1 MDIIT
6 YMRVGKSAATC
17 FFIIKENAANRPRVQ
32 MPEFFQTLAEV
43 KAASGRFLIDQTA
56 AEMRADGLTK
66 RGISRKM
73 GTCVRILPRNADGM
87 KTVRSNDER
96 KEEEM
101 AFSCVLYLKEECD
114 GCGICEAQKQTDN
127 EET

>member
-1 MDIIT
+1 M
-6 YMRVGKSAATC
+6 
-17 FFIIKENAANRPRVQ
+17 
-32 MPEFFQTLAEV
+32 AEV
-43 KAASGRFLIDQTA
+43 RAASGRFLIDQTA

-73 GTCVRILPRNADGM
+73 GTYVRILPRNADGM

-101 AFSCVLYLKEECD
+101 AFSCVLYLKEEWELQAVHIHHGLRGAEAD
-114 GCGICEAQKQTDN
+114 G
-127 EET
+127 

>member
-1 MDIIT
+1 MD
-6 YMRVGKSAATC
+6 
-17 FFIIKENAANRPRVQ
+17 
-32 MPEFFQTLAEV
+32 
-43 KAASGRFLIDQTA
+43 KAFQTA

-73 GTCVRILPRNADGM
+73 GTYVRILPRNADGM

>member
-1 MDIIT
+1 M
-6 YMRVGKSAATC
+6 
-17 FFIIKENAANRPRVQ
+17 
-32 MPEFFQTLAEV
+32 
-43 KAASGRFLIDQTA
+43 
-56 AEMRADGLTK
+56 TK

-73 GTCVRILPRNADGM
+73 GTYVRILPRNADGM

-114 GCGICEAQKQTDN
+114 GCGICE
-127 EET
+127 EERRLRLLWDEERWLRDEDD

>member
-1 MDIIT
+1 MADV
-6 YMRVGKSAATC
+6 R
-17 FFIIKENAANRPRVQ
+17 
-32 MPEFFQTLAEV
+32 
-43 KAASGRFLIDQTA
+43 AASGRFLIDQTA

-73 GTCVRILPRNADGM
+73 GTYVRILPRNADGM
-87 KTVRSNDER
+87 KTVRSNDEC

>member
-1 MDIIT
+1 
-6 YMRVGKSAATC
+6 
-17 FFIIKENAANRPRVQ
+17 
-32 MPEFFQTLAEV
+32 
-43 KAASGRFLIDQTA
+43 
-56 AEMRADGLTK
+56 
-66 RGISRKM
+66 
-73 GTCVRILPRNADGM
+73 M

-114 GCGICEAQKQTDN
+114 GCGICQAQKQTDN

>member
-1 MDIIT
+1 M
-6 YMRVGKSAATC
+6 
-17 FFIIKENAANRPRVQ
+17 
-32 MPEFFQTLAEV
+32 
-43 KAASGRFLIDQTA
+43 
-56 AEMRADGLTK
+56 TK

-73 GTCVRILPRNADGM
+73 GTYVRILPRNADGM
-87 KTVRSNDER
+87 KTVRRDDER